1 MEIQFVVVAE
11 SWQMAAYGFYFYYI
25 SVKKM
30 LPVEDVL
37 VSIDISEKYNIHSD
51 IYIGYYVALSK
62 YMKQSIELF
71 ISHHQYFV
79 RYNLC

>member
-30 LPVEDVL
+30 LPIENVL
-37 VSIDISEKYNIHSD
+37 ASIDISENYNIYSD
-51 IYIGYYVALSK
+51 IYYVGLSK
-62 YMKQSIELF
+62 YMNQSIELF
-71 ISHHQYFV
+71 ISHHYHFV

>member
-30 LPVEDVL
+30 LSVENVL
-37 VSIDISEKYNIHSD
+37 ASVDISENYNIHSD
-51 IYIGYYVALSK
+51 IYYVALSK
-62 YMKQSIELF
+62 YMNQSIELF
-71 ISHHQYFV
+71 ISHHYHFV

>member
-30 LPVEDVL
+30 LPVENVL
-37 VSIDISEKYNIHSD
+37 ASIDISENHNIHFD
-51 IYIGYYVALSK
+51 IYI
-62 YMKQSIELF
+62 E
-71 ISHHQYFV
+71 
-79 RYNLC
+79 

>member
-30 LPVEDVL
+30 LPVENVL
-37 VSIDISEKYNIHSD
+37 ASIDISENYNIYSD
-51 IYIGYYVALSK
+51 FYVVYK
-62 YMKQSIELF
+62 YMNQSIELF
-71 ISHHQYFV
+71 IHFSSLLFRQI
-79 RYNLC
+79 

>member
-30 LPVEDVL
+30 LSVENVL
-37 VSIDISEKYNIHSD
+37 ASVDISENYNIYSD
-51 IYIGYYVALSK
+51 IYID
-62 YMKQSIELF
+62 
-71 ISHHQYFV
+71 
-79 RYNLC
+79 

>member
-25 SVKKM
+25 SAKKM
-30 LPVEDVL
+30 LSVENVL
-37 VSIDISEKYNIHSD
+37 ASVDISENYNIYSD
-51 IYIGYYVALSK
+51 IYYVALSK
-62 YMKQSIELF
+62 YMNQSIELF
-71 ISHHQYFV
+71 ISHHYHFV

>member
-30 LPVEDVL
+30 LPEETVL
-37 VSIDISEKYNIHSD
+37 ASIDISENYNIISD
-51 IYIGYYVALSK
+51 IYID
-62 YMKQSIELF
+62 
-71 ISHHQYFV
+71 
-79 RYNLC
+79 

>member
-30 LPVEDVL
+30 LSVENVL
-37 VSIDISEKYNIHSD
+37 ASVDISENYNIYSD
-51 IYIGYYVALSK
+51 IYYVALSK
-62 YMKQSIELF
+62 YMNQSIELF
-71 ISHHQYFV
+71 ISHHYHFV

>member
-30 LPVEDVL
+30 LPVENVL
-37 VSIDISEKYNIHSD
+37 ASIDISENYNIYSD
-51 IYIGYYVALSK
+51 IYIVTLPYL
-62 YMKQSIELF
+62 
-71 ISHHQYFV
+71 
-79 RYNLC
+79 NT

>member
-30 LPVEDVL
+30 LPVENVL
-37 VSIDISEKYNIHSD
+37 ASIDISENYNVYSD
-51 IYIGYYVALSK
+51 IYYVALSE
-62 YMKQSIELF
+62 YMNQSIELF
-71 ISHHQYFV
+71 ISHHYHFV